1 MKRERR
7 REKRV
12 NEDFGGW
19 GIAQNIG
26 ALRKSLAGDGHLGR
40 SVTPRALGT
49 EFASV
54 FNAAGAKAPMQQK
67 RDMGLLADYLVG
79 QLMTLDQSKFR
90 RVMTELIRTLAR
102 ELTRLKESN
111 DKTSRRGSNVEKT
124 LAEGRFTEEG
134 LREAIRSDLLTEK
147 KRLLNEDVM
156 AALKE
161 LIMAFADSIR
171 KGEVPESVGTPQ
183 TRAVVNKSV
192 ATAEKALK
200 ASGLSTQTTEKFG
213 ALITAISSY
222 SLAADEMGKEGL
234 GAKMITGF
242 TNTTMNALKQLLQA
256 KAKKEEAEKARLPQT
271 PEQGPQEKKPGDKP
285 ATPGEDPKN
294 SKPRGADP
302 A

>member
-1 MKRERR
+1 MKRERK
-7 REKRV
+7 KRV

-111 DKTSRRGSNVEKT
+111 DKTSRRGSKVEKT

-147 KRLLNEDVM
+147 KRLLNEDIM

-200 ASGLSTQTTEKFG
+200 ASGLSTQTTENF
-213 ALITAISSY
+213 
-222 SLAADEMGKEGL
+222 
-234 GAKMITGF
+234 
-242 TNTTMNALKQLLQA
+242 
-256 KAKKEEAEKARLPQT
+256 
-271 PEQGPQEKKPGDKP
+271 
-285 ATPGEDPKN
+285 
-294 SKPRGADP
+294 
-302 A
+302 